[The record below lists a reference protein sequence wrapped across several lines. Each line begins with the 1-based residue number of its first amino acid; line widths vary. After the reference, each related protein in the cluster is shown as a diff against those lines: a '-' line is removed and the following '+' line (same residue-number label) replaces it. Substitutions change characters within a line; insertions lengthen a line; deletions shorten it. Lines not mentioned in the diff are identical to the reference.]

1 MERIIVADDH
11 PIFREGLA
19 RIVRRVMPAVFIE
32 EAATLDEVLALA
44 RQAPPEVLILDLMF
58 PGLSVPASI
67 RALRQEFNR
76 SSIIIVSMVDDEA
89 QIERVMAAGA
99 DGFVGKSLPPEEIG
113 EALLAIRAGEFVV
126 RYARGGILG
135 QSPERARL
143 QGLTPRQQDV
153 LRLLTA
159 GLSNKEIARELDI
172 SPFTVRLHVS
182 SLLQALGVASRTAA
196 AALGVS
202 AGVQV
207 ARR

>member
-19 RIVRRVMPAVFIE
+19 RIVRRMMPTVHVE
-32 EAATLDEVLALA
+32 EAANLDEVLALA

-58 PGLSVPASI
+58 PGLRVPASI

-89 QIERVMAAGA
+89 QIDQVMAAGA
-99 DGFVGKSLPPEEIG
+99 DGFVGKSLPPDEIG
-113 EALLAIRAGEFVV
+113 EAILAIRAGEFVV
-126 RYARGGILG
+126 RYVRGGILG

-143 QGLTPRQQDV
+143 QGLTPRQQEV

-172 SPFTVRLHVS
+172 SPFTARLHVS
-182 SLLQALGVASRTAA
+182 SLLQTLGVASRAAA
-196 AALGVS
+196 AALGAS
-202 AGVQV
+202 AGLL